1 MARKGP
7 RVEEMRVLQFVMS
20 SMERKLRRGGTL
32 QIELTVL
39 IKALKKKPSTFGE
52 PQEIW
57 YNESVGRRLWR

>member
-1 MARKGP
+1 
-7 RVEEMRVLQFVMS
+7 MS